1 MMTHIVYLPF
11 DTCASAEELS
21 RLADLITRFEETA
34 RVTNSDLT
42 A

>member
-21 RLADLITRFEETA
+21 RLADLITRLEETA
-34 RVTNSDLT
+34 RVTNSDL
-42 A
+42 AA